1 MTNEQKFKMF
11 TVLCA
16 LAPYHVKCKVDG
28 YTQPLELIGGFDDG
42 DGNFLFNFKPIDD
55 KGAIQAYVSEIKPY
69 LRQPESMM
77 QVEKDIFAD
86 LLNQP
91 IFELEHEDDDYAE
104 KNSPFVF
111 AKYTRKADA
120 FLLSNFFDT
129 ENLIE
134 DGLALKATKNMYHI
148 EKKYTRK

>member
-1 MTNEQKFKMF
+1 MTNEQKIKMF
-11 TVLCA
+11 TVLCS

-55 KGAIQAYVSEIKPY
+55 KGAIQVDVSEIKPY

-77 QVEKDIFAD
+77 QVERDIFGD
-86 LLNQP
+86 LLNKP
-91 IFELEHEDDDYAE
+91 ILELEQDDDAE
-104 KNSPFVF
+104 KNCPFVF
-111 AKYTRKADA
+111 AKYTRKADE
-120 FLLSNFFDT
+120 FLLSNFFDS

-134 DGLALKATKNMYHI
+134 EGLALKATKKMYHI
-148 EKKYTRK
+148 EKKYKRK